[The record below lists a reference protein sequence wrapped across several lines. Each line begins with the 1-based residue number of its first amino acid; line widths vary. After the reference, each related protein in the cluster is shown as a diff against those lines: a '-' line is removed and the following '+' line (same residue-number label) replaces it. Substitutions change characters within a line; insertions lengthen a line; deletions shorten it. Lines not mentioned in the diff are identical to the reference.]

1 MVAFWSYGA
10 VWRFDVISG
19 LRSLHEGDGVP
30 YKLHGGY
37 LILLLWLIVI
47 VVVQVIS
54 DLTWI
59 TLWNCCWPHR
69 SSLREALSQW
79 FTDLGQPLP
88 CTSDSYVHIS
98 VFPFLFF
105 AVLETD
111 IRAALCFTHV
121 AVSSNLVSFLLYLFL
136 SSYEG
141 SPLICIYLHP
151 ELFNF
156 SAGVGSLYVFSP
168 GGIVTLLM
176 YVLRSFFAMFRRWD
190 ERVSCLPFRLIRI
203 AEAPWFVREFVFD
216 RLCATATATAQRSC
230 RSLQNPMTA
239 VYQILRCNYARW
251 QWHCTR
257 VSIDRPGNRARSLP
271 S

>member
-1 MVAFWSYGA
+1 MFKS
-10 VWRFDVISG
+10 
-19 LRSLHEGDGVP
+19 
-30 YKLHGGY
+30 Y
-37 LILLLWLIVI
+37 LILRGLPFETAADPTDRAYVKRYHSGSLIWA
-47 VVVQVIS
+47 S
-54 DLTWI
+54 R
-59 TLWNCCWPHR
+59 CR
-69 SSLREALSQW
+69 
-79 FTDLGQPLP
+79 
-88 CTSDSYVHIS
+88 VHPILMCIFY

-176 YVLRSFFAMFRRWD
+176 YVLRSFFAMFRR
-190 ERVSCLPFRLIRI
+190 
-203 AEAPWFVREFVFD
+203 
-216 RLCATATATAQRSC
+216 
-230 RSLQNPMTA
+230 
-239 VYQILRCNYARW
+239 
-251 QWHCTR
+251 
-257 VSIDRPGNRARSLP
+257 
-271 S
+271 